1 MNPTIEQLL
10 TRKSIRQFTGEAV
23 TEEDFKLMCEAALR
37 CPTSINGQQVSLV
50 YTRNKETIKEIA
62 DLCGGQKQIET
73 ADMFVMFV
81 ADFHRTGYAVKST
94 GKTQIVEQSVDGVLK
109 AALDVGIMLTSFQTA
124 AESLG
129 YGTTVIGA
137 ARYVPKEM
145 IRIFKLPA
153 STYPIVGTT
162 IGVPTQAAKD
172 YPLKPR
178 ISLESFVMQDTYNAE
193 VVEKGVDEY
202 EQTLIDYRKA
212 NGMDYKMS
220 YKGEVT
226 MHYANYYKPQVTDT
240 LISQGFDFS
249 VEEAFKS

>member
-1 MNPTIEQLL
+1 MNPTIKQLL
-10 TRKSIRQFTGEAV
+10 TRKSIRQFTGEPV
-23 TEEDFKLMCEAALR
+23 TDEDFELICKAALR

-50 YTRNKETIKEIA
+50 YTRDKEKIREIA

-81 ADFHRTGYAVKST
+81 ADFNRTRYAVEST
-94 GKTQIVEQSVDGVLK
+94 GQTQIVEKSVDGVLK
-109 AALDVGIMLTSFQTA
+109 AALDVGIMLTAFQTA

-137 ARYVPKEM
+137 ARYVPEAM
-145 IRIFKLPA
+145 IRLFKLPK

-178 ISLESFVMQDTYNAE
+178 ISLKSFAMQDTYDSAE
-193 VVEKGVDEY
+193 VEKGVDKY
-202 EQTLIDYRKA
+202 EQTLTEYRKA
-212 NGMDYKMS
+212 HNMDYKTS
-220 YKGEVT
+220 YKAEVA
-226 MHYANYYKPQVTDT
+226 MHYAGYYKPQVTET

-249 VEEAFKS
+249 KEERLKN